1 MVTNRSN
8 WILIAAGGVVL
19 VLMLVTAAFAL
30 GVYVGEHG
38 WTRDGLQYA
47 SGAPIAGPGQQN
59 RPATGNGI
67 PQNDQSLQG
76 GPGQAPAGLPP
87 GRPQVTG
94 RVLTISTSQIELATP
109 NGRRSVTL
117 VQSTRIPDDK
127 GPSLALND
135 LKSGDFLAVFG
146 SLVQGDGG
154 LLQADMLIRLPPK

>member
-8 WILIAAGGVVL
+8 WILITAGGMVL

-47 SGAPIAGPGQQN
+47 GGAPAAGPGQQN
-59 RPATGNGI
+59 RPATGSGIHQNG
-67 PQNDQSLQG
+67 QSLQG

-87 GRPQVTG
+87 GRPQVSG
-94 RVLTISTSQIELATP
+94 RVLTISTSQVELATP
-109 NGRRSVTL
+109 DGRRSVTL
-117 VQSTRIPDDK
+117 VQGTRIQDEQ
-127 GPSLALND
+127 GNTLAVND

-146 SLVQGDGG
+146 TLIQGDGG
-154 LLQADMLIRLPPK
+154 LLQADLLIRLPPR